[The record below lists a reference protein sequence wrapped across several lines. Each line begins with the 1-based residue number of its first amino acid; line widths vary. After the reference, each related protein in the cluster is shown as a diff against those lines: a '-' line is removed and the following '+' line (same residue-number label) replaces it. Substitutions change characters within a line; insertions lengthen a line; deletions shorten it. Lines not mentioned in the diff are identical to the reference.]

1 MSGAVKLAVS
11 NIAWAPDEAEAACA
25 LLAAHGATGLEI
37 APGLAFADQDDRL
50 RPSAGA
56 IAALKQRL
64 DHFGL
69 ALVSMQ
75 SLLFGV
81 SGAQLF
87 GSAEERERLEQGLYR
102 AIDLAERL
110 ELPNLVFG
118 SPGNRAYPGSMTEG
132 EALDAA
138 AHVFRRL
145 GDRARAA
152 GTRLAIEPN
161 PAVYGTN
168 FLTTVDDAARF
179 VAALGHDGIT
189 LNYDIGALITN
200 GEVPQAGALY
210 DQAGARVSHVH
221 ISEPGLA
228 AAPADS
234 QGLASIVASLEQR
247 GYAGWYSIE
256 MRAPPTG
263 ALDQLKRS
271 LASASAAF
279 SEAMKGSGHA

>member
-1 MSGAVKLAVS
+1 MIGAGLAVS

-25 LLAAHGATGLEI
+25 LMARHGATGLEI
-37 APGLAFADQDDRL
+37 APGLAFAGEEDRL
-50 RPSAGA
+50 RPSAAGV
-56 IAALKQRL
+56 AALRQRL
-64 DHFGL
+64 GRFGL
-69 ALVSMQ
+69 TLVSMQ

-87 GSAEERERLEQGLYR
+87 GSAEERETLEQGLRR

-118 SPGNRAYPGSMTEG
+118 SPGNRAYPDSMD
-132 EALDAA
+132 EAQAHDAA
-138 AHVFRRL
+138 ADVLRRL
-145 GDRARAA
+145 GDRALAA

-168 FLTTVDDAARF
+168 FLTTAAAAARF

-200 GEVPQAGALY
+200 GEVAQAGALH
-210 DQAGARVSHVH
+210 DLALGRVSHVH

-234 QGLASIVASLEQR
+234 QCLAGIAASLMQK

-256 MRAPPTG
+256 MRAPAEG
-263 ALDQLKRS
+263 ALEQLEQCLVR
-271 LASASAAF
+271 AGQAF
-279 SEAMKGSGHA
+279 SLAMKGSGHA